1 MYDFIDR
8 PVATLDN
15 GGRFLVW
22 AMRNWVQAMGE
33 RRCPTSA
40 IGPAFL
46 KWRVDRALP
55 DFHMAMM
62 ILNKE
67 GLLTLHFAPARCLNV
82 SEDEAMLLQLFRS
95 VRDDSSSR
103 VTHTLKLLVEEQAVP
118 ALLTALARVSMR
130 LGIAGLVPAIPAQSR
145 TAGIE

>member
-1 MYDFIDR
+1 MCDFVDR

-15 GGRFLVW
+15 GDRFLVW
-22 AMRNWVQAMGE
+22 ATRNWVQAMGE

-67 GLLTLHFAPARCLNV
+67 GLLTLHFAPARCPHV

-95 VRDDSSSR
+95 VRDDNGSR
-103 VTHTLKLLVEEQAVP
+103 VTDMLKLLVEEQAVP
-118 ALLTALARVSMR
+118 ALLTALARVSIR
-130 LGIAGLVPAIPAQSR
+130 LGVAGLLPAVPARSR